1 MHIKQCLIFSVLIN
15 AFHIYC
21 NQVNYEKKVKNF
33 DNVIEENK
41 SSRKLQFV
49 SDTQNSMS
57 SADLFNNKIVGGT
70 FVTSGEFPWVVG
82 IWRLKS
88 SRPFCGGSLLNNRY
102 SWRNKSCNG

>member
-21 NQVNYEKKVKNF
+21 NQVNYENEIKNY

-41 SSRKLQFV
+41 SSRKLQIV
-49 SDTQNSMS
+49 SDTQNSS
-57 SADLFNNKIVGGT
+57 SSEVLVNNKIVGGT
-70 FVTSGEFPWVVG
+70 FVTNGEFPWVVG

-102 SWRNKSCNG
+102 S